1 MNGSRLFEL
10 MSRKA
15 REYLWGFGLNHNF
28 KSSSRKG
35 EYGEWLARKH
45 LIRKGYVLLENNW
58 RSRKNQKLE
67 IDLIFKDGNIL
78 VFVEVRARSSKSL
91 VSGYESINRKKLN
104 SLHRAFTAYLR
115 ENGHIFEHYRFDV
128 VEVDLPTSKSE
139 DPELFHH
146 ENIAI
151 F

>member
-10 MSRKA
+10 ISRKA

-67 IDLIFKDGNIL
+67 IDLIPQEVMIL
-78 VFVEVRARSSKSL
+78 
-91 VSGYESINRKKLN
+91 
-104 SLHRAFTAYLR
+104 T
-115 ENGHIFEHYRFDV
+115 
-128 VEVDLPTSKSE
+128 
-139 DPELFHH
+139 ELQ
-146 ENIAI
+146 
-151 F
+151 